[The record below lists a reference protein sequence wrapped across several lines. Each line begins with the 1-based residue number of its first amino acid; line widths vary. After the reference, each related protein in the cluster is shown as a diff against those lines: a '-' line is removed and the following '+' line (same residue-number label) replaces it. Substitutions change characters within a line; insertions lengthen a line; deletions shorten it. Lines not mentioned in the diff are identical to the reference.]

1 MIYELRTY
9 TLQPG
14 KQGEYLKL
22 NAEVGRKI
30 RGDNYGVLR
39 GSWTTEFGTLNQ
51 YVHLWEYPSLDER
64 ERLRGELAKN
74 ERWTK
79 EYGPGVRPLLQ
90 RQDIRFLKPVVPL
103 KPPASSG
110 NVYELRMYRTQP
122 GAVGTWA
129 QLFKGILPV
138 REKYS
143 ANVGLWTGEAPQPNE
158 VVHLWSYPD
167 LNTRAKVRAEVAGD
181 PDWKKFVAEG
191 GPLLLEMQSVILL
204 PTDFSAMK

>member
-9 TLQPG
+9 TFHNG
-14 KQGEYLKL
+14 KVPAYLDL
-22 NAEVGRKI
+22 ARRIGRPV
-30 RGDNYGVLR
+30 RGNDFGINHGY
-39 GSWTTEFGTLNQ
+39 WTSEFGQLNQ
-51 YVHLWEYPSLDER
+51 VWHLWSYDSLDER